1 MVNYLHYPVL
11 IMKLGESI
19 CLFLNKFFPKPP
31 VAGRESARSY
41 AESQYDRAYSSWVLY
56 ESHVDLKDK
65 HCLDAGC
72 SLGGKTIYYAEK
84 GCKSIVGVDIDD
96 KYVEHARQFAEEKG
110 ILNAQFKVSEI
121 NDLPFE
127 SDTFD
132 LIFLNDVVEHIRR
145 PVLIEALQECKRV
158 VKPNGKICLEFPPWT
173 SWDASHLYDY
183 IYIPWCQLFFS
194 DDTLMSVLGR
204 MDLNPR
210 FGRLSAFEHFQELNR
225 ITIAEFWDIVGNLNL
240 KVDKSDRR
248 MIMKKRFLK
257 YIPFINKYLT
267 TRVVAILSK

>member
-1 MVNYLHYPVL
+1 MDL
-11 IMKLGESI
+11 
-19 CLFLNKFFPKPP
+19 
-31 VAGRESARSY
+31 
-41 AESQYDRAYSSWVLY
+41 WV
-56 ESHVDLKDK
+56 
-65 HCLDAGC
+65 
-72 SLGGKTIYYAEK
+72 
-84 GCKSIVGVDIDD
+84 
-96 KYVEHARQFAEEKG
+96 
-110 ILNAQFKVSEI
+110 
-121 NDLPFE
+121 

-145 PVLIEALQECKRV
+145 PVLVEALQECKRV

-183 IYIPWCQLFFS
+183 IYIPWCQLLFS
-194 DDTLMSVLGR
+194 DDTLMSVLER

-210 FGRLSAFEHFQELNR
+210 FGRLSAFEHFKELNR
-225 ITIAEFWDIVGNLNL
+225 ITIAEFWDIVRNINL
-240 KVDKSDRR
+240 KTDQSERR